1 MANVNI
7 DVGEGSLL
15 VYKEIDFDFAFN
27 ISAPIETEEDLTIKE
42 YIFEYSRDMITKS
55 EYIVKHLKK
64 DWIRVDNFEV
74 DENELNKILNVNGI
88 PKAKF
93 KYKVE
98 FLNTSGQV
106 IQVLKDYS
114 TNYIS
119 INEPLTD
126 TITVP
131 ISLITTSVNT
141 YNIRVTILFE
151 SGQSISQNKE
161 IVLYN
166 EKPTIISTVENNT
179 LFIQIGDEDN
189 DLVRYNVYMN
199 GKKIYPE
206 DVDFT
211 GFEPPSSNTI
221 KLKSTDI
228 KINELNKIIINAEDK
243 WGETNN
249 FTYEFTGEYVG
260 LLFTDEK
267 GEYYST
273 DIGDILK
280 RLNFGQL
287 FAGSM
292 SDIKKVTIL
301 NNIGVDI
308 QNLEIIISPEL
319 KPNKLTVFYGFN
331 IYSLI
336 EDTQQLVKKEIIKN
350 KETVD
355 LYLRIYPDIE
365 FEYRNAK
372 FEIKAQAQPV
382 LGGGVL

>member
-27 ISAPIETEEDLTIKE
+27 ISVPIETEEDLTIKE

-74 DENELNKILNVNGI
+74 NENELNKILNVNGI

-141 YNIRVTILFE
+141 YNISVTILFE

>member
-15 VYKEIDFDFAFN
+15 VYKGIDFDFTFN
-27 ISAPIETEEDLTIKE
+27 ISVPIETEEDLTTKE
-42 YIFEYSRDMITKS
+42 YLFNHVRDMETKS
-55 EYIVKHLKK
+55 EFLVRHLKK
-64 DWIRVDNFEV
+64 DWIRVDSFEIG
-74 DENELNKILNVNGI
+74 ENETSKTLNITGI

-93 KYKVE
+93 KYKIE
-98 FLNTSGQV
+98 FLNTNGEV

-114 TNYIS
+114 ADYIS
-119 INEPLTD
+119 LEEPLTD
-126 TITVP
+126 TIKVP

-141 YNIRVTILFE
+141 YNISVTVLFE
-151 SGQSISQNKE
+151 NKQTVSQNKE
-161 IVLYN
+161 VILYN
-166 EKPTIISTVENNT
+166 KKPTIIGIVENNT
-179 LFIQIGDEDN
+179 LFMQIGDEEN
-189 DLVRYNVYMN
+189 DLVKYNVYMN

-206 DVDFT
+206 DADFT
-211 GFEPPSSNTI
+211 GFEPPSSNVI
-221 KLKSTDI
+221 KLKSTDV
-228 KINELNKIIINAEDK
+228 KINQLNTITIKAEDN
-243 WGETNN
+243 WGETNS
-249 FTYEFTGEYVG
+249 FTYEFIGEYIG
-260 LLFTDEK
+260 LLFMDEK

-280 RLNFGQL
+280 RLNFGQI

-301 NNIGVDI
+301 NNMGVDI
-308 QNLEIIISPEL
+308 KDLEIIITPES
-319 KPNKLTVFYGFN
+319 KPNKLTVFYGFD
-331 IYSLI
+331 IYSLV
-336 EDTQQLVKKEIIKN
+336 EDTQQLKKNEVVKN

-382 LGGGVL
+382 L

>member
-15 VYKEIDFDFAFN
+15 VYKGIDFDFAFN
-27 ISAPIETEEDLTIKE
+27 ISVPIETEEDLTTKE
-42 YIFEYSRDMITKS
+42 YLFNHVRDMETKS
-55 EYIVKHLKK
+55 EFLVRHLKK
-64 DWIRVDNFEV
+64 DWIRVDSFEIG
-74 DENELNKILNVNGI
+74 ENETSKILNITGI

-98 FLNTSGQV
+98 FLNTNGEV

-114 TNYIS
+114 TDYIS
-119 INEPLTD
+119 LEEPLTD
-126 TITVP
+126 TIKVP

-141 YNIRVTILFE
+141 YNISVTVLFE
-151 SGQSISQNKE
+151 NKQTVSQNKE
-161 IVLYN
+161 VILYN
-166 EKPTIISTVENNT
+166 KKPTIIGTVENNT
-179 LFIQIGDEDN
+179 LFMQIGDEEN
-189 DLVRYNVYMN
+189 DLVKYNVYMN
-199 GKKIYPE
+199 GKKIYPQ
-206 DVDFT
+206 DTDFT
-211 GFEPPSSNTI
+211 GFEPPSSNVI

-228 KINELNKIIINAEDK
+228 KINQLNTITIKAEDN
-243 WGETNN
+243 WGETNS
-249 FTYEFTGEYVG
+249 FTYEFIGEYIG
-260 LLFTDEK
+260 LLFMDEK

-280 RLNFGQL
+280 RLNFGQI

-301 NNIGVDI
+301 NNMGVDI
-308 QNLEIIISPEL
+308 KDLEIIITPES
-319 KPNKLTVFYGFN
+319 KPNKLTVFYGFD
-331 IYSLI
+331 IYSLV
-336 EDTQQLVKKEIIKN
+336 EDTQQLIKNEIIKN

-382 LGGGVL
+382 L

>member
-15 VYKEIDFDFAFN
+15 VYKGIDFDFTFD
-27 ISAPIETEEDLTIKE
+27 ISVPIETEEDLTTKE
-42 YIFEYSRDMITKS
+42 YLFNHVRDMETKS
-55 EYIVKHLKK
+55 EFLVRHLKK
-64 DWIRVDNFEV
+64 DWIRVDSFEIG
-74 DENELNKILNVNGI
+74 ENETSKTLNITGI

-93 KYKVE
+93 KYKIE
-98 FLNTSGQV
+98 FLNTNGEV

-114 TNYIS
+114 TDYIS
-119 INEPLTD
+119 LEEPLTD
-126 TITVP
+126 TIKVP

-141 YNIRVTILFE
+141 YNISVTVLFE
-151 SGQSISQNKE
+151 NKQTVSQNKE
-161 IVLYN
+161 VILYN
-166 EKPTIISTVENNT
+166 KKPTIIGTVENNT
-179 LFIQIGDEDN
+179 LFMQIGDEEN
-189 DLVRYNVYMN
+189 DLVKYNVYMN
-199 GKKIYPE
+199 GEKIYPE
-206 DVDFT
+206 DADFT
-211 GFEPPSSNTI
+211 GFEPPSSNVI

-228 KINELNKIIINAEDK
+228 KINQLNTITIKAEDN
-243 WGETNN
+243 WGETNS
-249 FTYEFTGEYVG
+249 FTYEFIGEYIG
-260 LLFTDEK
+260 LLFMDEK

-280 RLNFGQL
+280 RLNFGQI

-301 NNIGVDI
+301 NNMGVDI
-308 QNLEIIISPEL
+308 KDLEIIITPES
-319 KPNKLTVFYGFN
+319 KPNKLTVFYGFD
-331 IYSLI
+331 IYSLV
-336 EDTQQLVKKEIIKN
+336 EDTQQLIKNEVVKN

-382 LGGGVL
+382 L

>member
-15 VYKEIDFDFAFN
+15 VYKGIDFDFAFN
-27 ISAPIETEEDLTIKE
+27 ISVPIETEEDLTIKE

-98 FLNTSGQV
+98 FLSTSGQV
-106 IQVLKDYS
+106 IQVLKDYP

-249 FTYEFTGEYVG
+249 FTYEFTGKYVG

>member
-15 VYKEIDFDFAFN
+15 VYKGIDFDFAFN
-27 ISAPIETEEDLTIKE
+27 ISVPIETEEDLTIKE
-42 YIFEYSRDMITKS
+42 YIFEYSRDMTTKS

-74 DENELNKILNVNGI
+74 NENELNKILNVNGI

-141 YNIRVTILFE
+141 YNISVTILFE

-166 EKPTIISTVENNT
+166 EKPTIIGTVENNT

-228 KINELNKIIINAEDK
+228 KINELNKIVVNAEDK

-249 FTYEFTGEYVG
+249 FTYEFTGEYIG

-365 FEYRNAK
+365 FEYRDAK

>member
-15 VYKEIDFDFAFN
+15 VYKGIDFDFTFN
-27 ISAPIETEEDLTIKE
+27 ISVPIETEEDLTTKE
-42 YIFEYSRDMITKS
+42 YLFNHVRDMETKS
-55 EYIVKHLKK
+55 EFLVRHLKK
-64 DWIRVDNFEV
+64 DWIRVDSFEIG
-74 DENELNKILNVNGI
+74 ENETSKILNITGI

-98 FLNTSGQV
+98 FLNTNGEV

-114 TNYIS
+114 TDYIS
-119 INEPLTD
+119 LEEPLTD
-126 TITVP
+126 TIKVP

-141 YNIRVTILFE
+141 YNISVTVLFE
-151 SGQSISQNKE
+151 NKQTVSQNKE
-161 IVLYN
+161 VVLYN
-166 EKPTIISTVENNT
+166 KKPTIIGTVENNT
-179 LFIQIGDEDN
+179 LFIQIGDEEN
-189 DLVRYNVYMN
+189 DLVKYNVYMN
-199 GKKIYPE
+199 GEKIYPQ
-206 DVDFT
+206 DADFT

-228 KINELNKIIINAEDK
+228 KINQLNTITINVEDN
-243 WGETNN
+243 WGETNS
-249 FTYEFTGEYVG
+249 FTYEFIGEYIG
-260 LLFTDEK
+260 LLFMDEK

-280 RLNFGQL
+280 RLNFGQI

-292 SDIKKVTIL
+292 SDIKKVIVV
-301 NNIGVDI
+301 NNMGVDI
-308 QNLEIIISPEL
+308 KDLEIVITPES
-319 KPNKLTVFYGFN
+319 KPNKLTVFYGFDA
-331 IYSLI
+331 YSLV
-336 EDTQQLVKKEIIKN
+336 EDTQQLIKN
-350 KETVD
+350 EVVKNKGTVD

-382 LGGGVL
+382 L